1 MTSKYQCLFIY
12 ISEDENFIATN
23 STLDQDQFDPVQIIF
38 NSIDNYVSQILQNDN
53 ISKENITA
61 AIENCQSFEF
71 YFAIG
76 EIVTSS
82 INGICCILLIISLFI
97 SGKLMVPFL
106 VSQILSGLHYFG
118 VGVAITTGF
127 TLLDP
132 NVGVAI
138 GAIIFWILVV
148 LSFPMIISCI
158 IVWKAM
164 LYFDIYNFKKDDPA
178 VEHEMNEINRFRSS
192 FATPD
197 ISSIPSNQIART
209 SFLFVDPSP
218 TNSPRVSSRLSSR
231 LNSRESTII
240 PRHFFPSTSTL
251 PINGQ
256 NLGFEAEEPNSRF
269 TFNLRRPSNTHS
281 MFVPSPEQSSSPS
294 PRFATLNSKH
304 SLRKQSLLH
313 VQASKN
319 SLVQTSHQSLGQ
331 NSNLEQKDNQNLDKD
346 LDDNKSWTSSE
357 ESLWETP
364 GQSLGQNLDECP
376 PSRSTSESNFLG
388 IDQPQK
394 DQTTPLPTPPLT
406 PERSPPDTP
415 TISGTATV
423 RSSSFAWPKSMQVPT
438 INAKVRPKSGDHR
451 TVGHDENC
459 HIEECVLKQ
468 MFVTADF
475 QTK

>member
-1 MTSKYQCLFIY
+1 
-12 ISEDENFIATN
+12 
-23 STLDQDQFDPVQIIF
+23 
-38 NSIDNYVSQILQNDN
+38 
-53 ISKENITA
+53 
-61 AIENCQSFEF
+61 
-71 YFAIG
+71 
-76 EIVTSS
+76 
-82 INGICCILLIISLFI
+82 
-97 SGKLMVPFL
+97 MVPFL
-106 VSQILSGLHYFG
+106 ISQIFSGLYYFG
-118 VGVAITTGF
+118 VSIAITTGF
-127 TLLDP
+127 AVLDL

-148 LSFPMIISCI
+148 LSFPLIISCI

-164 LYFDIYNFKKDDPA
+164 LYFDIYNFKKDDPV
-178 VEHEMNEINRFRSS
+178 VEHQMNEINRFRTS

-231 LNSRESTII
+231 ESTII
-240 PRHFFPSTSTL
+240 PRNFFPSTSTL

-256 NLGFEAEEPNSRF
+256 NLGLEPEEPNSRF
-269 TFNLRRPSNTHS
+269 TFHLRRASNTHS
-281 MFVPSPEQSSSPS
+281 MIVPSPGQSSSLS

-313 VQASKN
+313 VQASRN
-319 SLVQTSHQSLGQ
+319 SLAQSSHQSLGQ
-331 NSNLEQKDNQNLDKD
+331 TSNLELKDNQNLDED
-346 LDDNKSWTSSE
+346 LDDKKSWTSSE

-376 PSRSTSESNFLG
+376 ASRSASESNFLG
-388 IDQPQK
+388 IDQPLK

-438 INAKVRPKSGDHR
+438 INAKTRPKSGDHR